1 MPQKSAIEHKPD
13 TGLSADVRQIQA
25 QTVWSRCV
33 STVLTN
39 AGISASAFVLMY
51 FRENTGLASWYWLS
65 LVFFSLIFRYSIYRF
80 IGHLEL
86 HRRDPQATLALTAI
100 GSGASGLAWG
110 SLPFVLPNFN
120 AFSLDAGLYL
130 MMLGISIGSVLLG
143 VGYRWISVAFST
155 PIHLAVIASVVSTG
169 GISGIIVALNVVILT
184 IILHRSCF
192 NSEKAFVES
201 TARKLEATALATS
214 LTAAHSEMLQ
224 ANARLELLASCDPLT
239 GLANRSAFNS
249 TLAAAIREA
258 RESDGKL
265 GLLVVDLD
273 RFKHVNDTMGHKA
286 GDSLLTEFAQRL
298 RNALP
303 PANTF
308 IARLGGDEFAVIV
321 TGNDTV
327 AESTRSAEIILRQVR
342 KPFVLNGQ
350 NCSVGTSVG
359 LAIYP
364 DHAMQADELFVSAD
378 MALYRSKEQGR
389 GRWRKFDPKLRIAA
403 ERQRQ
408 IEADILTAIEEKKIE
423 AWFQPQV
430 CLQRDSVLGFEA
442 LVRWHHPTL
451 GFVAPPEI
459 VQAAYSIQASDRLT
473 GAIAD
478 AACALLLRLPELG
491 LPDATVAINVS
502 PREFAL
508 YSVSEMLETRARA
521 HGIRRNLL
529 EVEITEEA
537 LLDTAIAGEQ
547 LKQLERSGFTLAVDD
562 FGAGHSSL
570 TRLIDLKVDRL
581 KIDRGITTGISASP
595 RNQAIISALIRLGDA
610 LSMTMLAEGVETEE
624 EADTLRA
631 LGCKMAQG
639 YLFARPMPMER
650 LSGWLKERGIKK
662 TQKRISA

>member
-1 MPQKSAIEHKPD
+1 MPRKSAIEQKPSD
-13 TGLSADVRQIQA
+13 SLNADVRQLQA
-25 QTVWSRCV
+25 QTVWARSV

-39 AGISASAFVLMY
+39 AGISASAYALIF
-51 FRENTGLASWYWLS
+51 FRQDTGSEGIYWLVLIYLS
-65 LVFFSLIFRYSIYRF
+65 LLFRFGISRYIKRFDLNRKNPQASLSLI
-80 IGHLEL
+80 
-86 HRRDPQATLALTAI
+86 TL
-100 GSGASGLAWG
+100 GSCSSGFAWG
-110 SLPFVLPNFN
+110 SLPFILPNFN

-143 VGYRWISVAFST
+143 VGYRWVSVAFST
-155 PIHLAVIASVVSTG
+155 PIHLAVIVSVVSTG
-169 GISGIIVALNVVILT
+169 GISGIIVALNVVALT
-184 IILHRSCF
+184 IILHRSCQ
-192 NSEKAFVES
+192 NSERSFLES
-201 TARKLEATALATS
+201 ITRKLEATALATS

-249 TLAAAIREA
+249 TLANAIQEA
-258 RESDGKL
+258 RDTDGKI

-298 RNALP
+298 RNSLP
-303 PANTF
+303 PGNTF

-321 TGNDTV
+321 TGNDAV
-327 AESTRSAEIILRQVR
+327 LEATRSADIILRQVR
-342 KPFVLNGQ
+342 KPFFLSGQ

-364 DHAMQADELFVSAD
+364 DHATQADELFVSAD

-408 IEADILTAIEEKKIE
+408 IEADILEAIEQHKIE

-430 CLQRDSVLGFEA
+430 CLQRDIILGFEA

-451 GFVAPPEI
+451 GFIAPPEI
-459 VQAAYSIQASDRLT
+459 VQAAYSIQVSDRLT

-478 AACALLLRLPELG
+478 AACTMLKRLPEIG
-491 LPDATVAINVS
+491 LPEATVAINVS

-508 YSVSEMLETRARA
+508 YSVSEMLDAKVKQ
-521 HGIRRNLL
+521 HGIKPSLL
-529 EVEITEEA
+529 EIEITEEA
-537 LLDTAIAGEQ
+537 LLDTVIAGEQ
-547 LKQLERSGFTLAVDD
+547 LKQLERSGFALAVDD

-581 KIDRGITTGISASP
+581 KIDRGITTGIAASP
-595 RNQAIISALIRLGDA
+595 RNQAIISALIRLGEA
-610 LSMTMLAEGVETEE
+610 LSMTILAEGVETEE
-624 EADTLRA
+624 ESRTLRS
-631 LGCKMAQG
+631 LGCQIGQG
-639 YLFARPMPMER
+639 YLFSRPMNARALEDWLRHPR
-650 LSGWLKERGIKK
+650 ARSLSK
-662 TQKRISA
+662 AAVA

>member
-1 MPQKSAIEHKPD
+1 MPRKSAIEQKPCD
-13 TGLSADVRQIQA
+13 SLNADVRQLQA
-25 QTVWSRCV
+25 QTVWARSV

-39 AGISASAFVLMY
+39 AGISASAYALIF
-51 FRENTGLASWYWLS
+51 FRQDTGQEGIYWLGLIYLS
-65 LVFFSLIFRYSIYRF
+65 LLFRFGISRYIKHFDLNRKNPEASLSLI
-80 IGHLEL
+80 
-86 HRRDPQATLALTAI
+86 TL
-100 GSGASGLAWG
+100 GSCSSGLAWG
-110 SLPFVLPNFN
+110 SLPFILPNFN

-143 VGYRWISVAFST
+143 VGYRWVSVAFST
-155 PIHLAVIASVVSTG
+155 PIHLAVIVSVVSTG
-169 GISGIIVALNVVILT
+169 GISGIIVALNVVVLT
-184 IILHRSCF
+184 IILHRSCQ
-192 NSEKAFVES
+192 NSERSFLES
-201 TARKLEATALATS
+201 ITRKLEATALATS

-249 TLAAAIREA
+249 TLANAIQEA
-258 RESDGKL
+258 RDTDGKI

-298 RNALP
+298 RNSLP
-303 PANTF
+303 PGNTF
-308 IARLGGDEFAVIV
+308 IARLGGDEFAIIV
-321 TGNDTV
+321 TGNDAV
-327 AESTRSAEIILRQVR
+327 LEATRSADIILRQVR
-342 KPFVLNGQ
+342 KPFLLSGQ

-359 LAIYP
+359 LAVYP
-364 DHAMQADELFVSAD
+364 DHATQADELFVSAD

-408 IEADILTAIEEKKIE
+408 IEADILEAIEQHKIE

-430 CLQRDSVLGFEA
+430 CLQRDIILGFEA

-451 GFVAPPEI
+451 GFIAPPEI

-478 AACALLLRLPELG
+478 AACAMLKRLPELG
-491 LPDATVAINVS
+491 LPEATVAINVS

-508 YSVSEMLETRARA
+508 YSVSEMLDAKVKQ
-521 HGIRRNLL
+521 HGIKPSLL
-529 EVEITEEA
+529 EIEITEEA
-537 LLDTAIAGEQ
+537 LLDTVIAGEQ
-547 LKQLERSGFTLAVDD
+547 LKQLERSGFALAVDD

-581 KIDRGITTGISASP
+581 KIDRGITTGIAASP
-595 RNQAIISALIRLGDA
+595 RNQAIISALIRLGEA
-610 LSMTMLAEGVETEE
+610 LSMTILAEGVETEE
-624 EADTLRA
+624 ESRTLRS
-631 LGCKMAQG
+631 LGCQIGQG
-639 YLFARPMPMER
+639 YLFSRPMNARALEE
-650 LSGWLKERGIKK
+650 WLRHPRARSLPK
-662 TQKRISA
+662 AAVA

>member
-1 MPQKSAIEHKPD
+1 MTHRSAIERKPD
-13 TGLSADVRQIQA
+13 TGFSADIRQIQA
-25 QTVWSRCV
+25 HTVWNRCV

-39 AGISASAFVLMY
+39 GGISASAFILIF
-51 FRENTGLASWYWLS
+51 FREGSIHAGGYWLTLVYMS
-65 LVFFSLIFRYSIYRF
+65 LFMRYCFYLVIKR
-80 IGHLEL
+80 LDL
-86 HRRDPQATLALTAI
+86 NRRDPQTSLTLTTI
-100 GSGASGLAWG
+100 GSFTTGLAWG
-110 SLPFVLPNFN
+110 SLPFVLPDFN

-155 PIHLAVIASVVSTG
+155 PIHLAVLVSVVSTG
-169 GISGIIVALNVVILT
+169 GITGIIVALNVIVLTAILY
-184 IILHRSCF
+184 RSCY
-192 NSEKAFVES
+192 NSEHAFVES
-201 TARKLEATALATS
+201 TTRKLEATALATS
-214 LTAAHSEMLQ
+214 LTAAHSDMLQ

-239 GLANRSAFNS
+239 GLSNRSAFNT
-249 TLAAAIREA
+249 TLAAAISEA
-258 RESDGKL
+258 RDSDGKL
-265 GLLVVDLD
+265 ALLVVDLD

-303 PANTF
+303 PANIS
-308 IARLGGDEFAVIV
+308 IARLGGDEFAIIV
-321 TGNDTV
+321 TGSDAV
-327 AESTRSAEIILRQVR
+327 AEATRSAEVILRQVR
-342 KPFVLNGQ
+342 KPFILNGQ
-350 NCSVGTSVG
+350 NCTVSTSVG

-364 DHAMQADELFVSAD
+364 DHATQADELFVSAD

-389 GRWRKFDPKLRIAA
+389 GRWRKFDPKLRVAA

-408 IEADILTAIEEKKIE
+408 IEADLLDAIEQKKVE

-430 CLQRDSVLGFEA
+430 CLERDIVLGFEA

-451 GFVAPPEI
+451 GFIAPPEI
-459 VQAAYSIQASDRLT
+459 VQAAYAIQASDRLT

-478 AACALLLRLPELG
+478 AACILLQRLPDLG
-491 LPDATVAINVS
+491 LPEATVAINVS

-508 YSVSEMLETRARA
+508 YSVCDMLDARVA
-521 HGIRRNLL
+521 THGINPNLL
-529 EVEITEEA
+529 EIEITEEA
-537 LLDTAIAGEQ
+537 LLDTVIAGEQ
-547 LKQLERSGFTLAVDD
+547 LKQLERSGFALAVDD

-570 TRLIDLKVDRL
+570 THLIDLKVDRL

-624 EADTLRA
+624 EAKTLRN

-650 LSGWLKERGIKK
+650 LAAWISERRPRKAKK
-662 TQKRISA
+662 RVSA

>member
-1 MPQKSAIEHKPD
+1 MPRKSAIEQKPCD
-13 TGLSADVRQIQA
+13 SLNADVRQLQA
-25 QTVWSRCV
+25 QTVWARSV

-39 AGISASAFVLMY
+39 AGISASAYALIF
-51 FRENTGLASWYWLS
+51 FRQDTGQEGIYWLGLIYLS
-65 LVFFSLIFRYSIYRF
+65 LLFRFGISRYIKHFDLNRKNPEASLSLI
-80 IGHLEL
+80 
-86 HRRDPQATLALTAI
+86 TL
-100 GSGASGLAWG
+100 GSCSSGLAWG
-110 SLPFVLPNFN
+110 SLPFILPNFN

-143 VGYRWISVAFST
+143 VGYRWVSVAFST
-155 PIHLAVIASVVSTG
+155 PIHLAVIVSVVSTG
-169 GISGIIVALNVVILT
+169 GISGIIVALNVVVLT
-184 IILHRSCF
+184 IILHRSCQ
-192 NSEKAFVES
+192 NSERSFLES
-201 TARKLEATALATS
+201 ITRKLEATALATS

-249 TLAAAIREA
+249 TLANAIQEA
-258 RESDGKL
+258 RDTEGKI

-298 RNALP
+298 RNSLP
-303 PANTF
+303 PGNTF
-308 IARLGGDEFAVIV
+308 IARLGGDEFAIIV
-321 TGNDTV
+321 TGNDAV
-327 AESTRSAEIILRQVR
+327 LEATRSADIILRQVR
-342 KPFVLNGQ
+342 KPFLLSGQ

-359 LAIYP
+359 LAVYP
-364 DHAMQADELFVSAD
+364 DHATQADELFVSAD

-408 IEADILTAIEEKKIE
+408 IEADILEAIEQHKIE

-430 CLQRDSVLGFEA
+430 CLQRDIILGFEA

-451 GFVAPPEI
+451 GFIAPPEI

-478 AACALLLRLPELG
+478 AACAMLKRLPELG
-491 LPDATVAINVS
+491 LPEATVAINVS

-508 YSVSEMLETRARA
+508 YSVSEMLDAKVKQ
-521 HGIRRNLL
+521 HGIKPSLL
-529 EVEITEEA
+529 EIEITEEA
-537 LLDTAIAGEQ
+537 LLDTVIAGEQ
-547 LKQLERSGFTLAVDD
+547 LKQLERSGFALAVDD

-581 KIDRGITTGISASP
+581 KIDRGITTGIAASP
-595 RNQAIISALIRLGDA
+595 RNQAIISALIRLGEA
-610 LSMTMLAEGVETEE
+610 LSMTILAEGVETEE
-624 EADTLRA
+624 ESRTLRS
-631 LGCKMAQG
+631 LGCQIGQG
-639 YLFARPMPMER
+639 YLFSRPMNARALEE
-650 LSGWLKERGIKK
+650 WLRHPRARSLPK
-662 TQKRISA
+662 AAVA

>member
-1 MPQKSAIEHKPD
+1 MPRKSVIEQKPSD
-13 TGLSADVRQIQA
+13 SLNADVRQLQA
-25 QTVWSRCV
+25 QTVWARSV

-39 AGISASAFVLMY
+39 AGISASAYALIF
-51 FRENTGLASWYWLS
+51 FRQDTGLEGIYWLGLIYLS
-65 LVFFSLIFRYSIYRF
+65 LLFRFGISRYIKHFDLNRKNPESSLSLI
-80 IGHLEL
+80 
-86 HRRDPQATLALTAI
+86 TL
-100 GSGASGLAWG
+100 GSCSSGLAWG
-110 SLPFVLPNFN
+110 SLPFILPNFN

-143 VGYRWISVAFST
+143 VGYRWVSVAFST
-155 PIHLAVIASVVSTG
+155 PIHLAVIVSVVSTG
-169 GISGIIVALNVVILT
+169 GISGIIVALNVVVLT
-184 IILHRSCF
+184 IILHRSCQ
-192 NSEKAFVES
+192 NSERSFLES
-201 TARKLEATALATS
+201 ITRKLEATALATS

-249 TLAAAIREA
+249 TLANAIQEA
-258 RESDGKL
+258 RDTDGKI

-298 RNALP
+298 RNSLP
-303 PANTF
+303 PGNTF
-308 IARLGGDEFAVIV
+308 IARLGGDEFAIIV
-321 TGNDTV
+321 TGTDAV
-327 AESTRSAEIILRQVR
+327 VEATRSADIILRQVR
-342 KPFVLNGQ
+342 KPFLLSGQ

-359 LAIYP
+359 LAVYP
-364 DHAMQADELFVSAD
+364 DHATQADELFVSAD

-408 IEADILTAIEEKKIE
+408 IEADILEAIEQHRIE

-430 CLQRDSVLGFEA
+430 CLQRDIILGFEA

-451 GFVAPPEI
+451 GFIAPPEI

-478 AACALLLRLPELG
+478 AACAMLKRLPELG
-491 LPDATVAINVS
+491 LPEATVAINVS

-508 YSVSEMLETRARA
+508 YSVSEMLDAKVKQ
-521 HGIRRNLL
+521 HGIKPSLL
-529 EVEITEEA
+529 EIEITEEA
-537 LLDTAIAGEQ
+537 LLDTVIAGEQ
-547 LKQLERSGFTLAVDD
+547 LKQLERSGFALVVDD

-581 KIDRGITTGISASP
+581 KIDRGITTGIAASP
-595 RNQAIISALIRLGDA
+595 RNQAIISALIRLGEA
-610 LSMTMLAEGVETEE
+610 LSMTILAEGVETEE
-624 EADTLRA
+624 ESRTLRS
-631 LGCKMAQG
+631 LGCQIGQG
-639 YLFARPMPMER
+639 YLFSRPMNARALEE
-650 LSGWLKERGIKK
+650 WLRHPRARSLPK
-662 TQKRISA
+662 AAVA

>member
-1 MPQKSAIEHKPD
+1 MPRKSAIEQKPSD
-13 TGLSADVRQIQA
+13 SLNADVRQLQA
-25 QTVWSRCV
+25 QTVWARSV

-39 AGISASAFVLMY
+39 AGISASAYALIF
-51 FRENTGLASWYWLS
+51 FRQDTGLEGIYWLGLIYLS
-65 LVFFSLIFRYSIYRF
+65 LLFRFGISRYIKHFDLNRKNPESSLSLI
-80 IGHLEL
+80 
-86 HRRDPQATLALTAI
+86 TL
-100 GSGASGLAWG
+100 GSCSSGLAWG
-110 SLPFVLPNFN
+110 SLPFILPNFN

-143 VGYRWISVAFST
+143 VGYRWVSVAFST
-155 PIHLAVIASVVSTG
+155 PIHLAVIVSVVSTG
-169 GISGIIVALNVVILT
+169 GISGIIVALNVVVLT
-184 IILHRSCF
+184 IILHRSCQ
-192 NSEKAFVES
+192 NSERSFLES
-201 TARKLEATALATS
+201 ITRKLEATALATS

-249 TLAAAIREA
+249 TLANAIQEA
-258 RESDGKL
+258 RDTEGKI

-298 RNALP
+298 RNSLP
-303 PANTF
+303 PGNTF
-308 IARLGGDEFAVIV
+308 IARLGGDEFAIIV
-321 TGNDTV
+321 TGTDAV
-327 AESTRSAEIILRQVR
+327 VEATRSADIILRQVR
-342 KPFVLNGQ
+342 KPFLLSGQ

-359 LAIYP
+359 LAVYP
-364 DHAMQADELFVSAD
+364 DHATQADELFVSAD

-408 IEADILTAIEEKKIE
+408 IEADILEAIEQHRIE

-430 CLQRDSVLGFEA
+430 CLQRDIILGFEA

-451 GFVAPPEI
+451 GFIAPPEI

-478 AACALLLRLPELG
+478 AACAMLKRLPELG
-491 LPDATVAINVS
+491 LPEATVAINVS

-508 YSVSEMLETRARA
+508 YSVSEMLDAKVKQ
-521 HGIRRNLL
+521 HGIKPSLL
-529 EVEITEEA
+529 EIEITEEA
-537 LLDTAIAGEQ
+537 LLDTVIAGEQ
-547 LKQLERSGFTLAVDD
+547 LKQLERSGFALAVDD

-581 KIDRGITTGISASP
+581 KIDRGITTGIAASP
-595 RNQAIISALIRLGDA
+595 RNQAIISALIRLGEA
-610 LSMTMLAEGVETEE
+610 LSMTILAEGVETEE
-624 EADTLRA
+624 ESRTLRS
-631 LGCKMAQG
+631 LGCQIGQG
-639 YLFARPMPMER
+639 YLFSRPMNARALEE
-650 LSGWLKERGIKK
+650 WLRHPRARSLPK
-662 TQKRISA
+662 AAVA

>member
-1 MPQKSAIEHKPD
+1 MALGSTIERKAE

-25 QTVWSRCV
+25 QTVWKRSV
-33 STVLTN
+33 STILTN
-39 AGISASAFVLMY
+39 AGISASAFALMY
-51 FRENTGLASWYWLS
+51 FRENTGNAGWYWLS
-65 LVFFSLIFRYSIYRF
+65 LVYLSLALRYGIYRV
-80 IGHLEL
+80 IGRLEFY
-86 HRRDPQATLALTAI
+86 RRDPQASLTLTTV
-100 GSGASGLAWG
+100 GSAGSGLAWG
-110 SLPFVLPNFN
+110 SLPFVIPDFN

-184 IILHRSCF
+184 IILHRSCY
-192 NSEKAFVES
+192 NSETSFVES
-201 TARKLEATALATS
+201 ITRKLEATALATS

-249 TLAAAIREA
+249 TLATAIREA
-258 RESDGKL
+258 SDNDGKL

-298 RNALP
+298 RNSLP
-303 PANTF
+303 PGNTF

-321 TGNDTV
+321 TGNDTLS
-327 AESTRSAEIILRQVR
+327 ESTRSAEIILRQVR
-342 KPFVLNGQ
+342 KPFSLSGQ
-350 NCSVGTSVG
+350 NCTVGTSVG

-364 DHAMQADELFVSAD
+364 DHATQADELFVSAD

-389 GRWRKFDPKLRIAA
+389 GRWRKFDPKLRVAA

-430 CLQRDSVLGFEA
+430 CLQRDIVLGFEA

-478 AACALLLRLPELG
+478 AACRLLLRLPELG

-508 YSVSEMLETRARA
+508 YSVSEMLEARVQA

-529 EVEITEEA
+529 EIEITEEA

-624 EADTLRA
+624 EADTLRT

-650 LSGWLKERGIKK
+650 LPGWLKDRGTKK
-662 TQKRISA
+662 SQKRISA

>member
-1 MPQKSAIEHKPD
+1 MTHRSAIERKPD
-13 TGLSADVRQIQA
+13 TGLSADIRQIQA
-25 QTVWSRCV
+25 HTVWSRCV

-39 AGISASAFVLMY
+39 GGISTSAFALIF
-51 FRENTGLASWYWLS
+51 FREGSTHAGGYWLTLVCLS
-65 LVFFSLIFRYSIYRF
+65 LFMRYCFYLVIKR
-80 IGHLEL
+80 LEL
-86 HRRDPQATLALTAI
+86 NRRDPQTSLTLTTI
-100 GSGASGLAWG
+100 GACTTGVAWG
-110 SLPFVLPNFN
+110 SLPFVVPDFN
-120 AFSLDAGLYL
+120 PFSLDAGLYL
-130 MMLGISIGSVLLG
+130 MMLGISIGSVQLG

-155 PIHLAVIASVVSTG
+155 PIHLAVLVSVVSTG
-169 GISGIIVALNVVILT
+169 GITGIIVALNVVVLT
-184 IILHRSCF
+184 IILYRSCY
-192 NSEKAFVES
+192 NSENAFVES
-201 TARKLEATALATS
+201 ITRKLEATALATS
-214 LTAAHSEMLQ
+214 LTAVHSDMLQ

-239 GLANRSAFNS
+239 GLSNRTAFNS
-249 TLAAAIREA
+249 TLATAIREA
-258 RESDGKL
+258 RDNDGKL

-308 IARLGGDEFAVIV
+308 IARLGGDEFAIIV
-321 TGNDTV
+321 TGNDAV
-327 AESTRSAEIILRQVR
+327 AEATRSAEVILRQVR
-342 KPFVLNGQ
+342 KPFRLDGQ
-350 NCSVGTSVG
+350 NCTVGTSVG

-364 DHAMQADELFVSAD
+364 DHATQADELFVSAD

-389 GRWRKFDPKLRIAA
+389 GRWRKFDPKLRVAA

-408 IEADILTAIEEKKIE
+408 IEADILDAIEQKKVE

-430 CLQRDSVLGFEA
+430 CLERDIVLGFEA

-451 GFVAPPEI
+451 GFIAPPEI

-478 AACALLLRLPELG
+478 AACTLLQRLPGLG
-491 LPDATVAINVS
+491 LPEATVAINVS

-508 YSVSEMLETRARA
+508 YSVCDMLDERVATY
-521 HGIRRNLL
+521 GINPNLL
-529 EVEITEEA
+529 EIEITEEA
-537 LLDTAIAGEQ
+537 LLDTVIAGEQ
-547 LKQLERSGFTLAVDD
+547 LKQLERSGFALAVDD

-581 KIDRGITTGISASP
+581 KIDRGITTGISASS

-624 EADTLRA
+624 EANTLRN

-650 LSGWLKERGIKK
+650 LASWISEQRPKKIKK
-662 TQKRISA
+662 RVSA

>member
-1 MPQKSAIEHKPD
+1 MPRKSAIEQKPCD
-13 TGLSADVRQIQA
+13 SLNADVRQLQA
-25 QTVWSRCV
+25 QTVWARSV

-39 AGISASAFVLMY
+39 AGISASAYALIF
-51 FRENTGLASWYWLS
+51 FRQDTGQEGIYWLGLIYLS
-65 LVFFSLIFRYSIYRF
+65 LLFRFGISRYIKHFDLNRKNPEASLSLI
-80 IGHLEL
+80 
-86 HRRDPQATLALTAI
+86 TL
-100 GSGASGLAWG
+100 GSCSSGLAWG
-110 SLPFVLPNFN
+110 SLPFILPNFN

-143 VGYRWISVAFST
+143 VGYRWVSVAFST
-155 PIHLAVIASVVSTG
+155 PIHLAVIVSVVSTG
-169 GISGIIVALNVVILT
+169 GISGIIVALNVVVLT
-184 IILHRSCF
+184 IILHRSCQ
-192 NSEKAFVES
+192 NSERSFLES
-201 TARKLEATALATS
+201 ITRKLEATALATS

-249 TLAAAIREA
+249 TLANAIQEA
-258 RESDGKL
+258 RDTEGKI

-298 RNALP
+298 RNSLP
-303 PANTF
+303 PGNTF

-321 TGNDTV
+321 TGNDAV
-327 AESTRSAEIILRQVR
+327 LEATRSADIILRQVR
-342 KPFVLNGQ
+342 KPFLLSGQ

-359 LAIYP
+359 LAVYP
-364 DHAMQADELFVSAD
+364 DHATQADELFVSAD

-408 IEADILTAIEEKKIE
+408 IEADILEAIEQHKIE

-430 CLQRDSVLGFEA
+430 CLQRDIILGFEA

-451 GFVAPPEI
+451 GFIAPPEI

-478 AACALLLRLPELG
+478 AACAMLKRLPELG
-491 LPDATVAINVS
+491 LPEATVAINVS

-508 YSVSEMLETRARA
+508 YSVSEMLDAKVKQ
-521 HGIRRNLL
+521 HGIKPSLL
-529 EVEITEEA
+529 EIEITEEA
-537 LLDTAIAGEQ
+537 LLDTVIAGEQ
-547 LKQLERSGFTLAVDD
+547 LKQLERSGFALAVDD

-581 KIDRGITTGISASP
+581 KIDRGITTGIAASP
-595 RNQAIISALIRLGDA
+595 RNQAIISALIRLGEA
-610 LSMTMLAEGVETEE
+610 LSMTILAEGVETEE
-624 EADTLRA
+624 ESRTLRS
-631 LGCKMAQG
+631 LGCQIGQG
-639 YLFARPMPMER
+639 YLFSRPMNARALEE
-650 LSGWLKERGIKK
+650 WLRHPRARSLPK
-662 TQKRISA
+662 AAVA